1 MGISS
6 QQLEKLLNTMIPKK
20 FPIVERIDVKEEELD
35 QHTYYIHVWV
45 VIKNKEMFVSP
56 NKVDT
61 KGFGEIQK
69 EIRKLSRYV
78 LLHVNQIT
86 FGAEI

>member
-56 NKVDT
+56 NEVDT
-61 KGFGEIQK
+61 KGFAEIQK